1 MEKVGDYAYKIAK
14 TVEMMNDNDI
24 KFSNVADKD
33 LKIMYNLGNDIIIR
47 TQNVIK
53 KKSKKDLLE
62 LEALRQIS
70 ENYREKYKAEHIERL
85 KKGNCSVD
93 SGIAFIEI
101 LASYEKIVSHCVN
114 MSMASFSME
123 YMPKQEFID
132 ELQYENKEEITSNLG
147 LFENKYYLLEKDNK
161 LSIS

>member
-1 MEKVGDYAYKIAK
+1 
-14 TVEMMNDNDI
+14 
-24 KFSNVADKD
+24 
-33 LKIMYNLGNDIIIR
+33 
-47 TQNVIK
+47 
-53 KKSKKDLLE
+53 
-62 LEALRQIS
+62 
-70 ENYREKYKAEHIERL
+70 
-85 KKGNCSVD
+85 
-93 SGIAFIEI
+93 
-101 LASYEKIVSHCVN
+101 